1 MCMKRPLE
9 KINIITTITS
19 ERDNLDTIWKE
30 VQNATP
36 NINPTSVNS
45 SPKHH
50 RGADDLGLEGNAAL
64 RVKTEEDKGLYAQN
78 LNSCPT

>member
-1 MCMKRPLE
+1 MKRPLE

-36 NINPTSVNS
+36 NINPSSVNS
-45 SPKHH
+45 SPKH
-50 RGADDLGLEGNAAL
+50 RLGAEISDLCVDGAATL
-64 RVKTEEDKGLYAQN
+64 RVKTEEDKA
-78 LNSCPT
+78 